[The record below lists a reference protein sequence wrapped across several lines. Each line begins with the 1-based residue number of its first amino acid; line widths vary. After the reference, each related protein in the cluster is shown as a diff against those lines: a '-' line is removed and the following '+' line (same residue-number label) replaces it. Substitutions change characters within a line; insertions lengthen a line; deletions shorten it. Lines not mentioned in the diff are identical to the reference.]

1 VCTTFISSVLLDECS
16 FRGLAAARSTA
27 TTGAWPSPTTEREE
41 PRRRG
46 AGAGVHDRHHG
57 PRRGPKN
64 SLFAGKQASLVRRP
78 RLLEAAMDSS
88 ALSRKGTPAKPPE
101 GRPRARRH
109 SSAQGS
115 HPVGR
120 TNQPPRVLWLAREIP
135 STAPS
140 YWEQDV
146 TICPSCGQQSPV
158 AARFCLACGTRL
170 AEEEATRR
178 EVRKIVTVVFSD
190 VASSTE
196 LGERLDPE
204 SLRRAMGR
212 YFDEMREARVAGDK
226 PVSVPK
232 SAKPGQ
238 NRRQPAPHKATAQ
251 WRGERASRPSPAVPR
266 IHRCGVR
273 RPQGGARHR
282 AATAS
287 TSTVDLGSRAR

>member
-1 VCTTFISSVLLDECS
+1 
-16 FRGLAAARSTA
+16 
-27 TTGAWPSPTTEREE
+27 
-41 PRRRG
+41 
-46 AGAGVHDRHHG
+46 
-57 PRRGPKN
+57 
-64 SLFAGKQASLVRRP
+64 
-78 RLLEAAMDSS
+78 MDSS

-226 PVSVPK
+226 PLRVSLVPARKGLSPLVVLIGNARKLAHPRPTAAVASADKPVSVPK